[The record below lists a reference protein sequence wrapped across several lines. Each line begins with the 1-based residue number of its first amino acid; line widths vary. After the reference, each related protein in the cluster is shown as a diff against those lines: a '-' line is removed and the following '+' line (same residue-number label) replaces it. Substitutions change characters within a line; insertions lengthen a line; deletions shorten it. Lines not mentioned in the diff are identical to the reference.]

1 MKGAPWFLGGEA
13 PLGIAISESVS
24 QWVSRLQKVLKP
36 CNIHCK
42 NDKEKVND
50 TSRRI
55 DEKRDEEV
63 IDSLKKEVEAKDKEM
78 KQKDDKISELL
89 SEKENLLEQFNKIKR
104 CAKNMD
110 QEIKKLRS
118 QSN

>member
-1 MKGAPWFLGGEA
+1 
-13 PLGIAISESVS
+13 
-24 QWVSRLQKVLKP
+24 
-36 CNIHCK
+36 
-42 NDKEKVND
+42 
-50 TSRRI
+50 
-55 DEKRDEEV
+55 
-63 IDSLKKEVEAKDKEM
+63 M

-110 QEIKKLRS
+110 QKIKKLRS